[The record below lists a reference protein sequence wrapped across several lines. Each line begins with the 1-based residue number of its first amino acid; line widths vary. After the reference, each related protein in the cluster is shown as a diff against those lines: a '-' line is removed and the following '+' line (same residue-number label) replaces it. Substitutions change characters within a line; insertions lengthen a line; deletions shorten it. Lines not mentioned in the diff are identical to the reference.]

1 MKRFALVATMLALAV
16 PALAAETKA
25 AVLSDSQ
32 LDAVA
37 AGCNTPST
45 MALPNVN
52 TNVNFSPIIV
62 NQTAVAI
69 TQQNGTVNASAK
81 SHGKG
86 NAKAIGQLKQNA
98 NTTAMNFLNINYH
111 PKF

>member
-16 PALAAETKA
+16 PALAAESKA
-25 AVLSDSQ
+25 VALSDSQ
-32 LDAVA
+32 LDSVA

-45 MALPNVN
+45 TALPNIN
-52 TNVNFSPIIV
+52 TNVNFNPIVV

-69 TQQNGTVNASAK
+69 TQQNGTVNASAR

-86 NAKAIGQLKQNA
+86 NANAFGQLKQNA